1 MEYAM
6 STLPVRDLFIE
17 IKPRSGA
24 SESNILKLWTNES
37 EILKT
42 TTTTKL
48 TGEIANRKL
57 GDIQEQVTTLLRTSS
72 DPSLFREVGQF
83 LFEFLPS
90 SISSFIQ
97 HEYELV
103 KENQQILGLKIV
115 SKDPGSIDLPWELLY
130 ITPQDE
136 FLALHPNASI
146 LRYVPVPI
154 SSLPLIVEPPLRI
167 VFVITNPKDERLMR
181 ADEELSAIKGN
192 IDNMDSFQTDVL
204 WEPTLEA
211 FKKKL
216 VDMQPHV
223 VHYIGHGGIG
233 RGEGNLILQ
242 DSLDN
247 SYWLAPTE
255 LSTILPPTVLLL
267 CLSTCFT
274 ARNYQ
279 IQAFNRL
286 GQTWGQYNLPS
297 MVGNQ
302 FPLSRES
309 VSVFWREFYSTL
321 RDTGELR
328 TSVKRSRQKVAQSLP
343 LSVDWASFVLHLR
356 SPNDK
361 LFSYIPPEITTRRAI
376 NSTELSMERRKVK
389 ALEIQINSLT
399 AILNGLKMQVR
410 TFDKPPAGLQKAIE
424 GTEKRHYDLL
434 SELSSLKASLVSG

>member
-1 MEYAM
+1 M
-6 STLPVRDLFIE
+6 STLPIRDLFIE

-24 SESNILKLWTNES
+24 GESNILKLWTKES

-42 TTTTKL
+42 TTTKII
-48 TGEIANRKL
+48 GEIANRKL
-57 GDIQEQVTTLLRTSS
+57 EDIQEQAARLLGTSP
-72 DPSLFREVGQF
+72 DRSLLREVGKF

-103 KENQQILGLKIV
+103 KEDQQILGLKIV

-130 ITPQDE
+130 ITPQEE

-146 LRYVPVPI
+146 IRYVPVPT
-154 SSLPLIVEPPLRI
+154 SSPPLIVEPPLRI
-167 VFVITNPKDERLMR
+167 VFVLTNPKDERLMR
-181 ADEELSAIKGN
+181 ADEELNAIKGT
-192 IDNMDSFQTDVL
+192 IDNMSSFQTDVL

-211 FKKKL
+211 FRKKL
-216 VDMQPHV
+216 VEIQPHII
-223 VHYIGHGGIG
+223 HYIGHGGIG
-233 RGEGNLILQ
+233 RGEGNLILH
-242 DSLDN
+242 DSLDKT
-247 SYWLAPTE
+247 YWLSPTE

-274 ARNYQ
+274 SRNYQ

-297 MVGNQ
+297 MVVNQ
-302 FPLSRES
+302 FPLSREG

-321 RDTGELR
+321 REAGELM
-328 TSVKRSRQKVAQSLP
+328 TSIKRSRQEVAQSHP

-356 SPNDK
+356 SPSDK

-376 NSTELSMERRKVK
+376 NRTELSMERRKVK

-399 AILNGLKMQVR
+399 SILNNLKMQVSN
-410 TFDKPPAGLQKAIE
+410 FDNPPAGLQKAIE

-434 SELSSLKASLVSG
+434 SELRSVKASLVPG